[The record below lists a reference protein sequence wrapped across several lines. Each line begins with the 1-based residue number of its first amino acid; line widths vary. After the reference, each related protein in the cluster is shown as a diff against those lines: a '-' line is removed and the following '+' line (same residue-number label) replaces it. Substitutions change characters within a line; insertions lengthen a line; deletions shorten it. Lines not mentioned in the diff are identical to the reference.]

1 MKTRLQNDIPTRS
14 LKEISE
20 VYARHFR
27 KIIKFGI
34 ENSVFPSYLKLAHV
48 SPAFK
53 EKSKDLKTHWHFT

>member
-20 VYARHFR
+20 VYARDFR

-34 ENSVFPSYLKLAHV
+34 ENSVFPSYLKLANV

-53 EKSKDLKTHWHFT
+53 KKSKDLKTH